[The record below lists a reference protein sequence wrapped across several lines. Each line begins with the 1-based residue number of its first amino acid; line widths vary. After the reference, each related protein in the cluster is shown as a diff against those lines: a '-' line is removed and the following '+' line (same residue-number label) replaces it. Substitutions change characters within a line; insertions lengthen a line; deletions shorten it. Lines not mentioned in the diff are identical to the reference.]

1 MLTYAD
7 VFLSIYAC
15 AELRF
20 AAYGGFLL
28 MDGEGKVVK
37 ALPVG
42 DDRDTVLKFAAAK
55 PWGSAEALKEL
66 DSAGRLQVALC

>member
-1 MLTYAD
+1 MLTSC
-7 VFLSIYAC
+7 LSIYAC

-55 PWGSAEALKEL
+55 PWGCAEALKEL
-66 DSAGRLQVALC
+66 HSAGRLQAALC

>member
-1 MLTYAD
+1 
-7 VFLSIYAC
+7 
-15 AELRF
+15 
-20 AAYGGFLL
+20 

-66 DSAGRLQVALC
+66 DSAGRLQVMLC